1 MGIGVR
7 NVLQTPILAYHKGI
21 NWRRRSLITPLSCR
35 RSTVG
40 LKLNRP
46 GRSLVIKY
54 TAEASTSGRASDTP
68 QPSDFL
74 KGTLLDNRY
83 EVDSVLG
90 RGGNGV
96 TYRCLD
102 TETGHLV
109 AVKSLSL
116 KNLRDWKQLDLFQR
130 EAQILENLSHPGIPK
145 YIDSFEEDTASDRC
159 FFLVQ
164 ELAAG
169 RSLEGMVNG
178 GWRADEKEVAR
189 ITKELLTILQ
199 YLGSRRPAVVHRDVK
214 PSNIVIEGGKT
225 GGRVFLV
232 DFGGVQAAAATGDM
246 PGSTVIGTYGFMAPE
261 QFRGAAQP
269 LSDLYGLGATVLFM
283 LSGRP
288 PSAFPVDRMRLDLSS
303 VVMGPVLE
311 SVVEGLLE
319 PVLEDRLSA
328 EEALNILTGKEFRK
342 TAGAAAAV
350 AAAAQRGGG
359 RSGSRT
365 AGVGNGAPRRSGGA
379 VGGSA
384 FRNSSIGDT
393 NNTASLQQR
402 GSRESPA
409 FLEPRPSSGS
419 TGLSLRKPPG
429 SRIQV
434 KKKGPRLE
442 IDIPPARFDGNTAAT
457 GAFAVVWN
465 AFVAFWTVSALA
477 GGGIL
482 FALFSVPFWFA
493 GVSLLKQSFGRQFLR
508 ERIEIGLGKW
518 TLQQQLAGLKN
529 KGEVDWSKGGG
540 KEAQGRTADLVGASL
555 QITGYINGVPQGQ
568 LVLRQGVETYIL
580 GEGLDPIEQEW
591 LAEVINAHLD
601 EVSATR
607 GEIEAFAEDDDDTEE
622 ENFEQEEERR
632 KYSEFAE
639 FDRKLGVQAAAAAEK
654 AEVAG
659 KQAAREAQRAGNEA
673 AAAVKQAAEEAQRKA
688 KRAAVQAQRPWTDP
702 TGTIE
707 LDSGEYDVFDD

>member
-1 MGIGVR
+1 M
-7 NVLQTPILAYHKGI
+7 
-21 NWRRRSLITPLSCR
+21 
-35 RSTVG
+35 
-40 LKLNRP
+40 
-46 GRSLVIKY
+46 
-54 TAEASTSGRASDTP
+54 
-68 QPSDFL
+68 
-74 KGTLLDNRY
+74 
-83 EVDSVLG
+83 LG

-130 EAQILENLSHPGIPK
+130 EAQILENLSHPGIPQ
-145 YIDSFEEDTASDRC
+145 YIDSFEEDTASDRS

-169 RSLEGMVNG
+169 DSLEAMVNR

-189 ITKELLTILQ
+189 ITKELLAILQ
-199 YLGSRRPAVVHRDVK
+199 YLSSRRPAVVHRDVK

-232 DFGGVQAAAATGDM
+232 DFGGVQAAAATGDV

-288 PSAFPVDRMRLDLSS
+288 PSVFPVDRMRLDLSS

-328 EEALNILTGKEFRK
+328 EEALNILSGKGFRK
-342 TAGAAAAV
+342 SP
-350 AAAAQRGGG
+350 AAAQRSGG
-359 RSGSRT
+359 RS
-365 AGVGNGAPRRSGGA
+365 AGNGGATRRSRGA
-379 VGGSA
+379 VGGSV
-384 FRNSSIGDT
+384 FRNSFEG
-393 NNTASLQQR
+393 NNTTSSLQQ
-402 GSRESPA
+402 GNKRESPA

-457 GAFAVVWN
+457 GAFAVAWN

-493 GVSLLKQSFGRQFLR
+493 GASLLKQSFGRQFLR

-529 KGEVDWSKGGG
+529 RGELDWSKDGG
-540 KEAQGRTADLVGASL
+540 KEAQGRTLDLVGASL

-568 LVLRQGVETYIL
+568 LVLRQGVETYVL

-607 GEIEAFAEDDDDTEE
+607 GEIEAFVEDDDEE
-622 ENFEQEEERR
+622 DEEERI
-632 KYSEFAE
+632 KYSEFAK
-639 FDRKLGVQAAAAAEK
+639 FDRKLGVDASVAAEK
-654 AEVAG
+654 AERAG
-659 KQAAREAQRAGNEA
+659 KQAAKEAQRAGNEA
-673 AAAVKQAAEEAQRKA
+673 AAAVKRAANQAQRKA

-707 LDSGEYDVFDD
+707 LDSGEFDVYDD

>member
-1 MGIGVR
+1 MSYI
-7 NVLQTPILAYHKGI
+7 NKLTFFAGI
-21 NWRRRSLITPLSCR
+21 NCRSRLLITSLSCR
-35 RSTVG
+35 RRRTVG
-40 LKLNRP
+40 LNVTRP
-46 GRSLVIKY
+46 SRSLVNKY
-54 TAEASTSGRASDTP
+54 TAEASTSGRDSETS
-68 QPSDFL
+68 QPSNFPQ
-74 KGTLLDNRY
+74 GTLLDNRY
-83 EVDSVLG
+83 EVESVLG

-102 TETGHLV
+102 TATGHLV

-116 KNLRDWKQLDLFQR
+116 KSLRDWKQLDLFQR
-130 EAQILENLSHPGIPK
+130 EAQILENLSHPGVPR
-145 YIDSFEEDTASDRC
+145 YIDSFEEDTPSDRS

-169 RSLEGMVNG
+169 ESLEAMVNR

-199 YLGSRRPAVVHRDVK
+199 YLSSRRPAVVHRDVK

-288 PSAFPVDRMRLDLSS
+288 PSAFPIDRMRLDISS

-319 PVLEDRLSA
+319 PVLEDRLTA
-328 EEALNILTGKEFRK
+328 EEALNILAGKGSQK
-342 TAGAAAAV
+342 TPAAAS
-350 AAAAQRGGG
+350 AAKIRGG
-359 RSGSRT
+359 RSGRRSN
-365 AGVGNGAPRRSGGA
+365 GNGRDTRRSGGA
-379 VGGSA
+379 VGGSV
-384 FRNSSIGDT
+384 FRNSIGAT
-393 NNTASLQQR
+393 NNTPSLQQSR
-402 GSRESPA
+402 RESPT
-409 FLEPRPSSGS
+409 FLEPRPSSGGPGS
-419 TGLSLRKPPG
+419 NLRKPPG
-429 SRIQV
+429 SRIEV

-457 GAFAVVWN
+457 GGFAIAWN

-493 GVSLLKQSFGRQFLR
+493 GVSLIKQSFGRQFLR

-529 KGEVDWSKGGG
+529 RGELDWSKGGG
-540 KEAQGRTADLVGASL
+540 KEAQGRTSDLVGASL

-607 GEIEAFAEDDDDTEE
+607 GELEAFADEYDEDEEDSVE
-622 ENFEQEEERR
+622 ENFEEEEERI
-632 KYSEFAE
+632 KFSEFAE
-639 FDRKLGVQAAAAAEK
+639 FDRKLGEDASIAAEK
-654 AEVAG
+654 AERAG
-659 KQAAREAQRAGNEA
+659 KQATREAQRAANEA
-673 AAAVKQAAEEAQRKA
+673 AAAIQRAADEAQRKA

-707 LDSGEYDVFDD
+707 LDSGEFDVYDD